1 MIIVTNGT
9 EVIKINK
16 QYLLKTNEGYYIK
29 PEFDYWMI
37 NLIVILEN
45 GIISKIIKILPKG
58 DEILDE
64 FNNLEQS
71 SKEIMLAE
79 DDFLRFKKLYN
90 NMRIKKNLRKKAI
103 IEAIAQILSFE
114 YYQTKILEDCNVSI
128 DDIFEYEM
136 PNIYNY
142 KEYRDEIFKRA
153 NEILKKEYL

>member
-16 QYLLKTNEGYYIK
+16 KYLLKTNEGYYIK

-64 FNNLEQS
+64 FNNITEPMYEKMFKNNDENEVLTQIRDTLLP
-71 SKEIMLAE
+71 KLMKGEI
-79 DDFLRFKKLYN
+79 N
-90 NMRIKKNLRKKAI
+90 
-103 IEAIAQILSFE
+103 
-114 YYQTKILEDCNVSI
+114 
-128 DDIFEYEM
+128 
-136 PNIYNY
+136 
-142 KEYRDEIFKRA
+142 
-153 NEILKKEYL
+153 LKK